1 MTVAFM
7 MDNNAYQQVMT
18 QISFTRV
25 RTYFTLD
32 NLSDLTMVVVG
43 VDAQENDIT
52 GGIIMERANRCP
64 ILCPFNSELRK

>member
-1 MTVAFM
+1 
-7 MDNNAYQQVMT
+7 
-18 QISFTRV
+18 
-25 RTYFTLD
+25 
-32 NLSDLTMVVVG
+32 MVVVG